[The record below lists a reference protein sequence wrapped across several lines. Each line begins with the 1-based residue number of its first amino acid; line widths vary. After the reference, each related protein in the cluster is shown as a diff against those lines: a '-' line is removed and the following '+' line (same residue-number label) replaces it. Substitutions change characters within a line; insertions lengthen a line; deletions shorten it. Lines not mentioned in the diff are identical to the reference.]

1 MSVMETVIYRLDY
14 MSSEFD
20 DEDEPPDLEQQA
32 QLAVPF
38 FVSFGHRS
46 SLRSLHS
53 QPLLLVRDLTPN
65 NKYLSRRPKFCQSI
79 QCVYTEYGY
88 KLIIGI

>member
-1 MSVMETVIYRLDY
+1 MKYSYIQGQSAQAVLFYFVIIIDMSVMETVIYRLDY

-38 FVSFGHRS
+38 SCPSDTAARFARCI
-46 SLRSLHS
+46 
-53 QPLLLVRDLTPN
+53 PN
-65 NKYLSRRPKFCQSI
+65 LY
-79 QCVYTEYGY
+79 YWYET
-88 KLIIGI
+88 

>member
-1 MSVMETVIYRLDY
+1 METVIYRLDY

-38 FVSFGHRS
+38 FVSYGHTQLA
-46 SLRSLHS
+46 SLAGLTIVITGTRLDILH
-53 QPLLLVRDLTPN
+53 
-65 NKYLSRRPKFCQSI
+65 
-79 QCVYTEYGY
+79 
-88 KLIIGI
+88 